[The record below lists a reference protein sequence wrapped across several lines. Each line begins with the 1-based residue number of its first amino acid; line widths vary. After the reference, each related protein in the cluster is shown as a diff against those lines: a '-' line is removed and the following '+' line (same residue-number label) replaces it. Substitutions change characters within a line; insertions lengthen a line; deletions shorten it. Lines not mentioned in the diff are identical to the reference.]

1 LPDSPTVLLQSA
13 SVKPQSLHPTKLK
26 PPIGLPL
33 SGQAYGT
40 FIGEKGDTPWKSKGT
55 PVIFFGSSHREVG
68 TLQKKLLK
76 PPLDFSTPALPLF
89 FVQESE
95 VSLSC
100 YSNWAMKMTPHIL
113 TNLVF

>member
-1 LPDSPTVLLQSA
+1 
-13 SVKPQSLHPTKLK
+13 
-26 PPIGLPL
+26 
-33 SGQAYGT
+33 
-40 FIGEKGDTPWKSKGT
+40 
-55 PVIFFGSSHREVG
+55 VG

-113 TNLVF
+113 TNLVFEALGSFYKVKILWTK